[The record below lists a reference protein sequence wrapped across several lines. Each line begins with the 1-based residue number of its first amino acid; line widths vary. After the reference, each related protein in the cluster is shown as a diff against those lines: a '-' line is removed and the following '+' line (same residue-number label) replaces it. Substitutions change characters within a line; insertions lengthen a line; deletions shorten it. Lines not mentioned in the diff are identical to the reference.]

1 MINIKKGVTP
11 EALYMPKVGE
21 EIEYKEDPIIEV
33 YTPAIYCGYVDG
45 DYIVKH
51 HKQSP
56 SILTRFHN
64 KPERMRPLLTER
76 DKLTDVLVNIMINH
90 YGNPKGAEGYK
101 QLAEAILS
109 DEDLSITSVS
119 NQKNNTNKQ
128 DVRQQNDI

>member
-1 MINIKKGVTP
+1 MIDRAGWCVINIKKGVTP
-11 EALYMPKVGE
+11 EAPYMPKIRE
-21 EIEYKEDPIIEV
+21 EIEYKEYPRIEV
-33 YTPAIYCGYVDG
+33 YTPAISCGYVDG
-45 DYIVKH
+45 NYIVKH

-119 NQKNNTNKQ
+119 N
-128 DVRQQNDI
+128 

>member
-1 MINIKKGVTP
+1 MTP
-11 EALYMPKVGE
+11 EAPYMPKIRE
-21 EIEYKEDPIIEV
+21 EIEYKEYPRIEV
-33 YTPAIYCGYVDG
+33 YTPAISCGYVDG
-45 DYIVKH
+45 NYIVKH

-119 NQKNNTNKQ
+119 N
-128 DVRQQNDI
+128 